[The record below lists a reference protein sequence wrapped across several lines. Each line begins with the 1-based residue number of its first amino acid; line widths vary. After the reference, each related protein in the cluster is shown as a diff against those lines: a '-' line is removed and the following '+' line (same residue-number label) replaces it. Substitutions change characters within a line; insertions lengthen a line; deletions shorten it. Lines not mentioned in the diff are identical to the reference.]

1 MKKLKK
7 VIIMIMILL
16 IALMIGTSIYGYFI
30 YTASKENT
38 IVLGYNKIALNEEYT
53 PPLNMEEDLKQGRE
67 VSFTK
72 KPYVTNTGSVEC
84 YVRVKAEISDSRV
97 KEYLTIDYNSSEDM
111 NDNAVDWYY
120 KDGYYYYKKI
130 LKSGE
135 NSKPLFTTVT
145 ISGDA
150 DNVVLEGF
158 DIYVYAESVQTIEGK
173 SMQELWNYFST

>member
-1 MKKLKK
+1 MKKSKK
-7 VIIMIMILL
+7 VIIMFVILL
-16 IALMIGTSIYGYFI
+16 LAFIMGTSIYGYVT
-30 YTASKENT
+30 YRASRENT
-38 IVLGYNKIALNEEYT
+38 IILGYNKISLNEEYT

-72 KPYVTNTGSVEC
+72 KPYVTNTGSVDC

-97 KEYLTIDYNSSEDM
+97 KKYLTIDYNSSEDM

-130 LKSGE
+130 LKPGE
-135 NSKPLFTTVT
+135 NTKPLFTTV
-145 ISGDA
+145 IIAGDA
-150 DNVVLEGF
+150 DNIVLEGF

-173 SMQELWNYFST
+173 SMQELWNYFNT